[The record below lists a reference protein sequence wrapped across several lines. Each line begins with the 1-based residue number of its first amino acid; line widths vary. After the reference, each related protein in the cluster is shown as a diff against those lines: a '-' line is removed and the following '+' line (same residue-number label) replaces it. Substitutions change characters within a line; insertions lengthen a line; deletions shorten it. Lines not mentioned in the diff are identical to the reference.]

1 MPAPSRPLRRLAIAL
16 LALAI
21 VPAGAFALLQSRI
34 QGESERQLAQ
44 IRDEQLDGL
53 LFSVNQDAW
62 DTASLWAD
70 RLTRAADDGVE
81 SASGFLDAT
90 PAVRYAVEADTALG
104 SMASLGSPVPADL
117 RSEEDTT
124 GIDVAPRFDLGAVFP
139 VERIRLLLDQ
149 REAGYRRLEPV
160 AVDGGLALVFVAEG
174 PRPNDAPRLLAMVLD
189 PGPFVADVVMP
200 KLRDVAQGGVD
211 LGVFVD
217 GQEAPIASTA
227 SMVAADIERERPL
240 WLLPEHTVGARVG
253 EGSVE
258 ATLRRR
264 VLQSLGLFGGVSLI
278 LAAGALFAWRGVRRE
293 VEVARLREDFV
304 SNVSHELRTPLAL
317 IRMYAESLAQGR
329 VKDERKPRY
338 YDTIVAESE
347 RLSRLVENVLHV
359 NRFERG
365 TVSVTRKPVDL
376 SQLAAEIGERYRP
389 VVERDGGTLRLD
401 LADVPSV
408 QGDPDLLS
416 EALVNLIDNAVKYGG
431 GDIEVSTRP
440 AANGALVRVSDR
452 GPGIAEGERQRVFE
466 PFVRLQPDSPDGL
479 VHTAKGTGLGLALV
493 QRIAVSH
500 GGAASVHARDGGG
513 SVFQLAIPTH
523 A

>member
-1 MPAPSRPLRRLAIAL
+1 M
-16 LALAI
+16 
-21 VPAGAFALLQSRI
+21 
-34 QGESERQLAQ
+34 
-44 IRDEQLDGL
+44 
-53 LFSVNQDAW
+53 
-62 DTASLWAD
+62 
-70 RLTRAADDGVE
+70 
-81 SASGFLDAT
+81 
-90 PAVRYAVEADTALG
+90 
-104 SMASLGSPVPADL
+104 
-117 RSEEDTT
+117 
-124 GIDVAPRFDLGAVFP
+124 
-139 VERIRLLLDQ
+139 
-149 REAGYRRLEPV
+149 
-160 AVDGGLALVFVAEG
+160 
-174 PRPNDAPRLLAMVLD
+174 
-189 PGPFVADVVMP
+189 
-200 KLRDVAQGGVD
+200 
-211 LGVFVD
+211 
-217 GQEAPIASTA
+217 
-227 SMVAADIERERPL
+227 
-240 WLLPEHTVGARVG
+240 
-253 EGSVE
+253 E

-329 VKDERKPRY
+329 VKDERTPRY
-338 YDTIVAESE
+338 YATIVAESE

-365 TVSVTRKPVDL
+365 TVRVTRKPVDL

-466 PFVRLQPDSPDGL
+466 PFVRLQPASPAGL